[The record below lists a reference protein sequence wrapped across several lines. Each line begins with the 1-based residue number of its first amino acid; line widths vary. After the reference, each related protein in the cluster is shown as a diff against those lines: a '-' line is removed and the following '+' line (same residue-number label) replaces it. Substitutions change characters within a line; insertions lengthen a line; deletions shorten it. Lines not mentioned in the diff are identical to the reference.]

1 MLFENS
7 YAFRKRV
14 VGISLV
20 YVAYFALSIAAL
32 VQIGLKNYVFGL
44 VVPIVT
50 SSLHFALALV
60 AMVMNDRS
68 AMNTN
73 VAKLVLVFDWAQAF
87 SLGIASSSISREHLS
102 QEVGWAIAANAIQIC
117 AQIVCGLKS
126 YDLLNSARF
135 DQQDGEFLG

>member
-73 VAKLVLVFDWAQAF
+73 PA
-87 SLGIASSSISREHLS
+87 AST
-102 QEVGWAIAANAIQIC
+102 
-117 AQIVCGLKS
+117 
-126 YDLLNSARF
+126 
-135 DQQDGEFLG
+135 